1 MKDIFITNGLLEN
14 LHTNNTF
21 NDKIKI
27 IHRALKTNFEFIHR
41 IAVTLYDPEMKGL
54 SSFIYSG
61 VDNPISAYSCDIDTA
76 PSLNKLRKLHRPRL
90 VNDLDLFKS
99 GKNEHTKNIA
109 VQGYGSSYSVPMVDG
124 EKFLGVIFFN
134 SYEKEIFTTA
144 SLPILNVFSNLI
156 NCLIVNRL
164 NTIRAMVGSFKS
176 VLNLVSYKDPET
188 GNHLER
194 MARYSR
200 LIAQQLAKSEKY
212 YINDEMIEH
221 LFLFA
226 PLHDI
231 GKIGIPDHI
240 LLKPGKLTNAEW
252 QIMKTHSSK
261 GRDIIDTIVT
271 QMGLKSFEHISLLRN
286 ISESH
291 HETIDGK
298 GYPNQLKN
306 DEIPIETQIVSV
318 ADIFDALT
326 SERSYKQAWTN
337 DDAFAELK
345 KLGGIKLNN
354 ACIDVLIQERKAVEK
369 IQQTFKD

>member
-1 MKDIFITNGLLEN
+1 MKDIFITDGLLEN

-27 IHRALKTNFEFIHR
+27 IHRALKTHFEFVHR
-41 IAVTLYDPEMKGL
+41 ISVILYDPEMKGL

-61 VDNPISAYSCDIDTA
+61 MDDPISAYSCDIDTA
-76 PSLNKLRKLHRPRL
+76 SSLNKLRKLHRPRL
-90 VNDLDLFKS
+90 VNDLELFKN
-99 GKNEHTKNIA
+99 GENEHTKNIA
-109 VQGYGSSYSVPMVDG
+109 AQGYGSSYAVPMVDG
-124 EKFLGVIFFN
+124 EKFLGVVFFN
-134 SYEKEIFTTA
+134 SYEKEMFSMA
-144 SLPILNVFSNLI
+144 SLSTLNIFSNLI

-164 NTIRAMVGSFKS
+164 NAIRAMIGSFKS

-212 YINDEMIEH
+212 HLNDEMIEH

-240 LLKPGKLTNAEW
+240 LLKPGRLTKVEW

-261 GRDIIDTIVT
+261 GRDIIDTIVA
-271 QMGLKSFEHISLLRN
+271 QMGLESFEHISLLRN

-337 DDAFAELK
+337 DDAFLELK
-345 KLGGIKLNN
+345 KLGGIKLNQ
-354 ACIDVLIQERKAVEK
+354 ACIDVLIQDRKSVEK